1 MNLLFA
7 VDDHYVEPMLT
18 TLYSIYKN
26 TAKHDYQVYI
36 LQKQPLAAHDKIDR
50 FLQAMGMTYHPVLI
64 DPDIFQDAPVSK
76 RYPETIYYRLLA
88 HYFLPDQLERILY
101 LDADILCINDLVP
114 LYETDLGDHLYGAA
128 SHAKL
133 TKITDQINKLR
144 LGNSQADH
152 YYNSGV
158 LLMNLKVIRQKVKA
172 EDIFEFIKENRY
184 QLILPDQDVLNAL
197 YSQYIFDLPDHFYN
211 YDVRYS
217 KLYELISEGEWP
229 PDWVVNHSV
238 LLHFCG
244 KKKPWQSRHLDNFGL
259 LYAHYDHK
267 RKLFTHSK

>member
-26 TAKHDYQVYI
+26 TAKRDYQVYI
-36 LQKQPLAAHDKIDR
+36 LQKQSLAAHDIIDR

-64 DPDIFQDAPVSK
+64 DPDIFQEAPVSK

-88 HYFLPDQLERILY
+88 HYFLPDQLEKILY

-114 LYETDLGDHLYGAA
+114 LYETDLGDDLYGAA

-158 LLMNLKVIRQKVKA
+158 LLMNLKAIRQKVKA
-172 EDIFEFIKENRY
+172 DDIFSFIRENRL

-197 YSQYIFDLPDHFYN
+197 YSQFIFDLPDQVYN

-217 KLYELISEGEWP
+217 KLYELISEGKWTP
-229 PDWVVNHSV
+229 KWVVEHGA

-244 KKKPWQSRHLDNFGL
+244 KKKPWQSKHLDNFGL

-267 RKLFTHSK
+267 RKLFGNFK